1 MQSKQSVQIIKHYIW
16 SNVSCISLAQLL
28 HNSNNYFLRSTIEY
42 LGPTCRKTNLMVD
55 HKKKII
61 IIIIRVVQKLYESCA
76 KKTLL
81 LYLIVIVQ

>member
-42 LGPTCRKTNLMVD
+42 LGLTCRKTNLMVD
-55 HKKKII
+55 HKKKKI